1 LFVRSWLSRSIGDHT
16 IVTHAEQAFPAADGE
31 GQNALQL
38 VVLGPVRQIHQPGE
52 QAEAA
57 GIVGGGARTGLNKR
71 PRDGVHFSKAG
82 ISKTF
87 LRGERVCAQ

>member
-1 LFVRSWLSRSIGDHT
+1 M
-16 IVTHAEQAFPAADGE
+16 IVAHAEQAFPSADGE
-31 GQNALQL
+31 GQNALQF

-57 GIVGGGARTGLNKR
+57 GIIGRSACPGLNKG

-82 ISKTF
+82 IGQPF
-87 LRGERVCAQ
+87 LRGQRVCAQ